1 MLTTKMKLTMNNQ
14 TLYRLAD
21 ATAVEPLVDSW
32 VAWPHTFSPVAYSL
46 HLLNY
51 QKKAVSSYLQNPDI
65 HIKASSNP
73 KLLGGAFVNIPV
85 ERAPDI
91 QQMLL
96 TMEGEHGNNLQLA
109 QDLIDF
115 QNLLDK
121 EALGQSLESY
131 YEKMPESLKG
141 YVELLYD
148 YHSRPIVRCIES
160 LFYKSPYYKKHKQS
174 LRLFTQTHDRA
185 RDYYMSTPRLAEAH
199 TIEWNCP
206 FTESSIDELF
216 KLDIEPK
223 PLAAIRDLLGLDK
236 ADDARLLALLSEHPP
251 KVTEKWQGEGIR
263 VRYLGHAS
271 VLVEFNGVAILI
283 DPFIAVQP
291 SEGGIDRY
299 TFQDLPTHIDY
310 VLITHVH
317 HDHYVFE
324 TLLRLRHRIGCLVVP
339 KCSGIFYGD
348 ISLKLLARE
357 MGFNNVVEVEPLDAI
372 ALNGGEIIAAPF
384 LGEHNDLPHAK
395 SGYLI
400 RAGQQQ
406 ILFAADS
413 NCLDKRMYDHLCANL
428 GAIKVVFLGMECV
441 GAPLYWVYGPLLPK
455 LPDRKQCESRR
466 SKGSNADAAMQLLE
480 AVQSNQVYIYAVGRE
495 PWLQYFMALEP
506 EDDDVYIQEIN
517 KLLEPCKNKGFI
529 DARRLYGHDE
539 IFLSLD

>member
-1 MLTTKMKLTMNNQ
+1 MNNQ

-21 ATAVEPLVDSW
+21 STAVEALVDNW

-46 HLLNY
+46 HMLNY
-51 QKKAVSSYLQNPDI
+51 QKKAISSYLQNPDI
-65 HIKASSNP
+65 HVKASSNP

-85 ERAPDI
+85 HRAPEI
-91 QQMLL
+91 QQMLV

-160 LFYKSPYYKKHKQS
+160 LFYKSPYYKKQLQS

-185 RDYYMSTPRLAEAH
+185 RDYYMSTPRLAEDH

-206 FTESSIDELF
+206 FTESHIDELF

-223 PLAAIRDLLGLDK
+223 PLATIRELLGLDK
-236 ADDARLLALLSEHPP
+236 NDDEKLLTLLSDQAPNI
-251 KVTEKWQGEGIR
+251 TENWQGEGIR

-271 VLVEFNGVAILI
+271 VLVEFNGIAILI

-299 TFQDLPTHIDY
+299 TFQDLPARIDY

-357 MGFNNVVEVEPLDAI
+357 MGFNKVVEVEPLDSI

-413 NCLDKRMYDHLCANL
+413 NCLDKRMYDNLCANL
-428 GAIKVVFLGMECV
+428 GAINVVFLGMECV

-455 LPDRKQCESRR
+455 LPNRKQCESRR
-466 SKGSNADAAMQLLE
+466 SKGSNAEAAMQLLE
-480 AVQSNQVYIYAVGRE
+480 SVQSNQVYIYAVGRE